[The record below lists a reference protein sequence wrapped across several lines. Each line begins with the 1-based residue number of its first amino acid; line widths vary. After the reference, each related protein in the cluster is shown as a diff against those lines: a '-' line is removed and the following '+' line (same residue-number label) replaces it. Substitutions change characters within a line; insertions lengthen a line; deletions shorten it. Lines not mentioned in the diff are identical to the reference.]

1 MKSVPKIKRVT
12 LNISGSNDPVLF
24 GIVSAEPDY
33 RLSLALN
40 RKLGISLK
48 NIAPVVLQED
58 NNDELVF
65 SRFSDSS
72 NLSGLV
78 YDLTSNRSGKSCLIR
93 KMKNIDYFL
102 QIHDIDNE
110 PDAGRI
116 LSLLRETDSITAA
129 FKITTEIIKDRNLK
143 YLIGQV

>member
-1 MKSVPKIKRVT
+1 MKSAPKIKRVT
-12 LNISGSNDPVLF
+12 LNISGNNEPVLF
-24 GIVSAEPDY
+24 GIVAAEPDY
-33 RLSLALN
+33 KLSLALN

-48 NIAPVVLQED
+48 SITPVTLQEE
-58 NNDELVF
+58 NNNEMLF

-72 NLSGLV
+72 NSSGLV

-110 PDAGRI
+110 SDIGRI
-116 LSLLRETDSITAA
+116 LSLLRETDCITAV
-129 FKITTEIIKDRNLK
+129 FKISTEIIKDRNVK
-143 YLIGQV
+143 YLIR

>member
-1 MKSVPKIKRVT
+1 MKSIRKVTRVKLKINQKDEFI
-12 LNISGSNDPVLF
+12 LL

-33 RLSLALN
+33 KLSLALN

-48 NIAPVVLQED
+48 NTAPVILQEE
-58 NNDELVF
+58 NNNELLF

-72 NLSGLV
+72 NSSGLV
-78 YDLTSNRSGKSCLIR
+78 YDLTSNRSGKSFLIR

-110 PDAGRI
+110 SDNIRI
-116 LSLLRETDSITAA
+116 LSLLRETDCITAV
-129 FKITTEIIKDRNLK
+129 FKISTEIIKDRNLK
-143 YLIGQV
+143 YLIR

>member
-1 MKSVPKIKRVT
+1 MKSAPKIKKVT
-12 LNISGSNDPVLF
+12 LNISGSNEPVLF
-24 GIVSAEPDY
+24 GIVAAEPDY
-33 RLSLALN
+33 KLSLALN

-48 NIAPVVLQED
+48 NIAPVILQEEID
-58 NNDELVF
+58 NGLLF

-72 NLSGLV
+72 NSSGRV

-110 PDAGRI
+110 PDIGRI
-116 LSLLRETDSITAA
+116 LSMLRETDCITAA
-129 FKITTEIIKDRNLK
+129 FKITTDIIKDRNLK
-143 YLIGQV
+143 YLIR